1 VIPQEG
7 ENWKH
12 RKLGNTLWIVEVIPS
27 PWKEEGSIVR
37 FQAVEAADVEDM
49 DLDEFLETY
58 ELDE

>member
-1 VIPQEG
+1 MPQEG

-12 RKLGNTLWIVEVIPS
+12 RKLRSTLWIVEVIPS

-37 FQAVEAADVEDM
+37 FQPAEKAEVEDM

-58 ELDE
+58 ELNE